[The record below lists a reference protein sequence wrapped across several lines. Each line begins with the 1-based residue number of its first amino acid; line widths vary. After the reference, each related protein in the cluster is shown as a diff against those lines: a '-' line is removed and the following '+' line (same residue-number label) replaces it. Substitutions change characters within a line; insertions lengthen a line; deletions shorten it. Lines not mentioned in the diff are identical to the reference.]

1 MELERERG
9 TKPRLVLL
17 DANII
22 IEAHALGIWQGLIK
36 KVDISVPSTIA
47 RKEAKFFFS
56 KKENRIVID
65 LSSDVKQ
72 GLITELS
79 ASAEEIKRMLSKF
92 TQDFVDS
99 IDAGEA
105 EAIALLLSNRAKD
118 HVFCTG
124 DRMTIQA
131 LSMLDMKDRG
141 ISMER
146 LLRSIGITG
155 KLKRHYT
162 EEFFKDA
169 LEKGSMSMIQGQGL
183 VRDRKK
189 KK

>member
-1 MELERERG
+1 MELKRERD
-9 TKPRLVLL
+9 TRPRLVLL

-22 IEAHALGIWQGLIK
+22 IEAHALGIWQNLVK
-36 KVDISVPSTIA
+36 NVDISVPSTIA

-56 KKENRIVID
+56 RREGRIIID
-65 LSSDVKQ
+65 LSSDVEQ
-72 GLITELS
+72 GLISELS
-79 ASAEEIKRMLSKF
+79 ASAEEMERMLNRF

-105 EAIALLLSNRAKD
+105 EALALLLSNKAKD

-124 DRMTIQA
+124 DRLTIQA

-146 LLRSIGITG
+146 LLRSVGIIK
-155 KLKRHYT
+155 KLKKHYT
-162 EEFFKDA
+162 ESFFKDA
-169 LEKGSMSMIQGQGL
+169 LEKGSVSMIQSKGL

>member
-1 MELERERG
+1 MERERD
-9 TKPRLVLL
+9 TRPRLVLL

-22 IEAHALGIWQGLIK
+22 I
-36 KVDISVPSTIA
+36 
-47 RKEAKFFFS
+47 
-56 KKENRIVID
+56 
-65 LSSDVKQ
+65 
-72 GLITELS
+72 
-79 ASAEEIKRMLSKF
+79 
-92 TQDFVDS
+92 
-99 IDAGEA
+99 DAGEA
-105 EAIALLLSNRAKD
+105 EALALLLSNKAKD

-146 LLRSIGITG
+146 FLRSIGITR

-169 LEKGSMSMIQGQGL
+169 LEKGSVSMIQSKGL
-183 VRDRKK
+183 AMDKK
-189 KK
+189 KKK